1 MKIKG
6 MVVLALILTALA
18 GVGRTAQAQTTP
30 QAEAAGLDRLIYA
43 AWQQKKVVP
52 AKPVDDARYLRRIYL
67 DITGSIPPEQVVS
80 DFLADRSPN
89 KRAKAVD
96 ALLDSSAYADHW
108 ATYWDNVLMGKPA
121 PMATVDYSAFRRWL
135 HGEFAQNTP
144 YNRFVTDL
152 ITASGINSTGPSYAE
167 ALGYGMAGAATVV
180 DPDRPK
186 IDPATV
192 NGAVNWHLRFAQ
204 NPADVA
210 GIASKIFLGVQIQ
223 CAQCHDHKT
232 EKWKQTDFRS
242 FTACFIQT
250 VGIPN
255 QRYTAGQAMKGIL
268 TLNVRDVNFPIRGN
282 KMNGGD
288 ERVPYAQA
296 TPMALDGTPITYN
309 RLDRRKDLA
318 AWMTAKQNP
327 WFASAIVNRMWAK
340 FLGRG
345 FVEPIDDFRPSNPG
359 VVPEAMQLLA
369 KDFVAHDYDL
379 KTLIKTICATEAYQL
394 SSVPAAS
401 KADPENTLWDHY
413 RLKPMEVNEIVT
425 SLITAT
431 NFQPVLNR
439 VAGGSA
445 DQLTSRLQRLLT
457 FTFNTDEPE
466 SEQKDF
472 EGTIPQALLLL
483 NNGLTNGTVSPI
495 PGSALADV
503 LGMPGNDTD
512 KITSLYLRTLSRKP
526 SPTEV
531 MRWTEFLAAPRQV
544 VVARASDLPRP
555 PARPNP
561 GMAGKPGQQ
570 GMGMMGGAQAGA
582 DPLLRI
588 AVMRNQFNTPTPK
601 QQAYEDMFWAL
612 LNSSEFIFN
621 H

>member
-1 MKIKG
+1 
-6 MVVLALILTALA
+6 MVAFALLLTALL
-18 GVGRTAQAQTTP
+18 GGGRVARAQSTP
-30 QAEAAGLDRLIYA
+30 QADAAGVDHLIHA
-43 AWQQKKVVP
+43 AWRQKGIVP
-52 AKPVDDARYLRRIYL
+52 AKPAEDARYLRRIYL
-67 DITGSIPPEQVVS
+67 DITGAIPPEQVVS
-80 DFLADRSPN
+80 EFLADRAPN

-108 ATYWDNVLMGKPA
+108 TTYWDRVLMGKPA

-135 HGEFAQNTP
+135 HSELGQNTS
-144 YNRFVTDL
+144 YDRFVTDL
-152 ITASGINSTGPSYAE
+152 ITASGFNTTGVSYAE
-167 ALGYGMAGAATVV
+167 SMGLGMAQTTTAV

-192 NGAVNWHLRFAQ
+192 NGAVNWHLRFAA

-250 VGIPN
+250 VGIPS
-255 QRYTAGQAMKGIL
+255 QRYSAGQAMKGIL
-268 TLNVRDVNFPIRGN
+268 PLNVRDVNFPVRGN

-288 ERVPYAQA
+288 ERIPYVQA
-296 TPMALDGTPITYN
+296 TPAALDGTRIDVVPIN
-309 RLDRRKDLA
+309 RRKELA
-318 AWMTAKQNP
+318 AWMTSKQNP
-327 WFASAIVNRMWAK
+327 WFAQAIVNRMWAK

-359 VVPEAMQLLA
+359 VLPEAMQLLA
-369 KDFVAHDYDL
+369 NDFIAHNYDM

-394 SSVPAAS
+394 SSVPARS
-401 KADPENTLWDHY
+401 RVDPQNTLWDHY
-413 RLKPMEVNEIVT
+413 RLKPMEVNEIVD
-425 SLITAT
+425 SLIRAT

-439 VAGGSA
+439 IAGGNA
-445 DQLTSRLQRLLT
+445 EQLTSRLQRLAT
-457 FTFNTDEPE
+457 FTFATDEPE

-495 PGSALADV
+495 PGSALAEV
-503 LGMPGNDTD
+503 LAMPDNDAG
-512 KITSLYLRTLSRKP
+512 KITSLYLRTLSRHP
-526 SPTEV
+526 SAAEITH
-531 MRWTEFLAAPRQV
+531 WTAFLVAPRDV
-544 VVARASDLPRP
+544 VIARPSDLPRP
-555 PARPNP
+555 MPRPDQAA
-561 GMAGKPGQQ
+561 AGQ
-570 GMGMMGGAQAGA
+570 GMGMRGAPVAN
-582 DPLLRI
+582 DPLQRI
-588 AVMRNQFNTPTPK
+588 AVMRNQFNRPTPK

>member
-1 MKIKG
+1 LNTKG
-6 MVVLALILTALA
+6 MVAVVVALTALL
-18 GVGRTAQAQTTP
+18 GVGRAAQAQSTP
-30 QAEAAGLDRLIYA
+30 QTDATALDRLIHA
-43 AWQQKKVVP
+43 AWQRKGIVP

-67 DITGSIPPEQVVS
+67 DITGLIPPEQVVS
-80 DFLADRSPN
+80 DFLADRSPD

-108 ATYWDNVLMGKPA
+108 TTYWDNILMGKPT
-121 PMATVDYSAFRRWL
+121 PMATVDYGAFRRWL

-152 ITASGINSTGPSYAE
+152 ITASGLSSTGPTYAE
-167 ALGYGMAGAATVV
+167 ALGLAMAQPTTAA

-192 NGAVNWHLRFAQ
+192 NGAVDWHLRFAA

-250 VGIPN
+250 VGIPT
-255 QRYTAGQAMKGIL
+255 QRYTAGQAMKGIIP
-268 TLNVRDVNFPIRGN
+268 LNVRDVNFVVRGN
-282 KMNGGD
+282 KMNGGE
-288 ERVPYAQA
+288 ERLPYTQA
-296 TPMALDGTPITYN
+296 TPMALDGTPIVAGRT
-309 RLDRRKDLA
+309 DRRKELA

-327 WFASAIVNRMWAK
+327 WFAQALVNRMWAK

-359 VVPEAMQLLA
+359 VAPEALQLLA
-369 KDFVAHDYDL
+369 QEFTAHDYDL
-379 KTLIKTICATEAYQL
+379 KTLIKTICATEAYQR

-413 RLKPMEVNEIVT
+413 RLKPMEVNEIVD

-431 NFQPVLNR
+431 NFQPVLTR
-439 VAGGSA
+439 ISGGNSA
-445 DQLTSRLQRLLT
+445 QLTARLQRLLT
-457 FTFNTDEPE
+457 FAFTTDEPE
-466 SEQKDF
+466 MEQKDF

-483 NNGLTNGTVSPI
+483 NNGLTNGTVSAI

-503 LGMPGNDTD
+503 MAMPGSEAD
-512 KITSLYLRTLSRKP
+512 KIASLYLRTLSRRP
-526 SPTEV
+526 STDEIA
-531 MRWTEFLAAPRQV
+531 RWTKFLDAPREV
-544 VVARASDLPRP
+544 VIAKPVDMPRP
-555 PARPNP
+555 QARPDP
-561 GMAGKPGQQ
+561 AMIGKLGQK
-570 GMGMMGGAQAGA
+570 GMGMGGAQGGN

-588 AVMRNQFNTPTPK
+588 AAMRNQFKTPTPK
-601 QQAYEDMFWAL
+601 QQAFEDMFWAL
-612 LNSSEFIFN
+612 LNSSEFVFN

>member
-1 MKIKG
+1 MNTKG
-6 MVVLALILTALA
+6 RVSVVLALTALL
-18 GVGRTAQAQTTP
+18 GVGRAAQAQRTP
-30 QAEAAGLDRLIYA
+30 QTDALALDRLIHA
-43 AWQQKKVVP
+43 AWQRKGIV
-52 AKPVDDARYLRRIYL
+52 AANPVDDARYLRRVYL

-80 DFLADRSPN
+80 DFLTDRSPD

-108 ATYWDNVLMGKPA
+108 TTYWDNILMGKPA
-121 PMATVDYSAFRRWL
+121 PMATVDYGAFRRWL

-152 ITASGINSTGPSYAE
+152 ITASGISSTGPTYAE
-167 ALGYGMAGAATVV
+167 ALGLAMGQPTTAA

-186 IDPATV
+186 IDPAMV
-192 NGAVNWHLRFAQ
+192 NGAVDWHLRFAA

-250 VGIPN
+250 VGIPT
-255 QRYTAGQAMKGIL
+255 QRYTAGQAMKGIIP
-268 TLNVRDVNFPIRGN
+268 LNVRDVDFPIRGN
-282 KMNGGD
+282 KMNGGE
-288 ERVPYAQA
+288 ERLPYTQA
-296 TPMALDGTPITYN
+296 TPRALDGTPIVAGRT
-309 RLDRRKDLA
+309 DRRKELA

-327 WFASAIVNRMWAK
+327 WFAQALVNRMWAK

-359 VVPEAMQLLA
+359 VAPEALQLLA
-369 KDFVAHDYDL
+369 QDFTAHDYDL
-379 KTLIKTICATEAYQL
+379 KTLIKTICATEAYQR
-394 SSVPAAS
+394 SSVPAAG

-413 RLKPMEVNEIVT
+413 RLKPMEVNEIVD

-431 NFQPVLNR
+431 NFQPVLTR
-439 VAGGSA
+439 ISGGNPA
-445 DQLTSRLQRLLT
+445 QLTARLQRLLT
-457 FTFNTDEPE
+457 FAFTTDEPE
-466 SEQKDF
+466 MEQKDF

-483 NNGLTNGTVSPI
+483 NNGLTNGTVSPL

-503 LGMPGNDTD
+503 MAMPGSEAD
-512 KITSLYLRTLSRKP
+512 KITSLYLRTLSRRP
-526 SPTEV
+526 SADEV
-531 MRWTEFLAAPRQV
+531 TRWIKFLDAPREV
-544 VVARASDLPRP
+544 VIAKPVDLPRP
-555 PARPNP
+555 QARPDP
-561 GMAGKPGQQ
+561 AMAGKLGQK
-570 GMGMMGGAQAGA
+570 GMGMGGAQNGN

-588 AVMRNQFNTPTPK
+588 AAMRNQFKTPTPK

-612 LNSSEFIFN
+612 LNSSEFVFN

>member
-6 MVVLALILTALA
+6 MVAFALMLTAFT
-18 GVGRTAQAQTTP
+18 GIGRTAQAQTTP
-30 QAEAAGLDRLIYA
+30 QADAAALNHLIHA
-43 AWQQKKVVP
+43 AWQQKGVVP

-67 DITGSIPPEQVVS
+67 DITGTIPPEQVVS
-80 DFLADRSPN
+80 EFLTDRSPD

-121 PMATVDYSAFRRWL
+121 PMATVDYGAFRRWL
-135 HGEFAQNTP
+135 HGEFAQNAP
-144 YNRFVTDL
+144 YNRFVADL
-152 ITASGINSTGPSYAE
+152 ITASGFNTTGVTYAE
-167 ALGYGMAGAATVV
+167 SMGYGMAQPAAAV

-186 IDPATV
+186 IDPSTV
-192 NGAVNWHLRFAQ
+192 NGAVNWHLRFAA

-250 VGIPN
+250 VGIPA

-268 TLNVRDVNFPIRGN
+268 PLNVRDVNFIVRGN

-288 ERVPYAQA
+288 ERLPYVEA
-296 TPMALDGTPITYN
+296 TPVALDGTRIN
-309 RLDRRKDLA
+309 VVRSGRRKELA
-318 AWMTAKQNP
+318 AWMTSPQNP
-327 WFASAIVNRMWAK
+327 WFAQAIVNRMWAK

-345 FVEPIDDFRPSNPG
+345 FVEPIDDFRPSNPAIL
-359 VVPEAMQLLA
+359 PEAMQVLA
-369 KDFVAHDYDL
+369 KDFAAHNYDM
-379 KTLIKTICATEAYQL
+379 KTLIKTICASDVYQR
-394 SSVPAAS
+394 SSVPASS
-401 KADPENTLWDHY
+401 KADPENSLWGHY
-413 RLKPMEVNEIVT
+413 RLKPMEVNEIVS

-439 VAGGSA
+439 VAGGNA

-457 FTFNTDEPE
+457 FTFTTDEPE

-483 NNGLTNGTVSPI
+483 NNGLTNGTISPI

-503 LGMPGNDTD
+503 LAMPGGDEE
-512 KITSLYLRTLSRKP
+512 KITSLYLRTLSRR
-526 SPTEV
+526 PTAAEITH
-531 MRWTEFLAAPRQV
+531 WTGFLAMPREV
-544 VVARASDLPRP
+544 VIARPSDLPRP
-555 PARPNP
+555 SARPNL
-561 GMAGKPGQQ
+561 GMVGKPGQQ
-570 GMGMMGGAQAGA
+570 GMGMMGGPQAGA

-588 AVMRNQFNTPTPK
+588 AVMRNQFNRPTPK